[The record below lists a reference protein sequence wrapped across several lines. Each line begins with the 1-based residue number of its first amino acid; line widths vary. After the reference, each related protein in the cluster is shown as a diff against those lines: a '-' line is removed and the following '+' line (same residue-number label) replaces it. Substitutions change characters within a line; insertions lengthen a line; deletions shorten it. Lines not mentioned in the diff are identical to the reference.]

1 MRFQLR
7 RNMLT
12 KRKQPIAIIVLRE
25 GGEWKKW
32 RNWCGLSSSSQSVS
46 RILVE
51 VVEKTKI
58 REDCFLFLGG
68 LLRLLYIAFEFW
80 IYFSG
85 IYRGLFLGYTLSVIF
100 FYSDKCHVFS
110 KSKQNKIAK

>member
-1 MRFQLR
+1 MRFQLH

-32 RNWCGLSSSSQSVS
+32 RNWCDLSSSSQSVS

-58 REDCFLFLGG
+58 RKDCFLFWGAYYVY
-68 LLRLLYIAFEFW
+68 YILHSSFGFTSQEF
-80 IYFSG
+80 IVVCFSG
-85 IYRGLFLGYTLSVIF
+85 IH
-100 FYSDKCHVFS
+100 C
-110 KSKQNKIAK
+110 Q